1 MQPNETPL
9 DGIELRPVRAG
20 DEVLLLAIYAST
32 REAERDTA
40 RWTDGEW
47 EEFVRM
53 QFEAQRRHYSSHFP
67 SAEQS
72 IVLRGGEPI
81 GRIWVLRAADEI
93 RLLDI
98 AVLPEHRRRGIGTH
112 LIQDLQEEARAA
124 NLPLRHSV
132 ELGNPG
138 ARRLYERLGFAE
150 VETQGLHTLME
161 WNPTEV
167 DAQGPRRPVAR

>member
-1 MQPNETPL
+1 MQPKETPL
-9 DGIELRPVRAG
+9 DVIGLRPVRVVDD
-20 DEVLLLAIYAST
+20 DELLFRIYAST
-32 REAERDTA
+32 RVAEREAA

-67 SAEQS
+67 SAEHS
-72 IVLRGGEPI
+72 IVLRGGEPV

-98 AVLPEHRRRGIGTH
+98 AVLPQHRRRGIGTQ
-112 LIQDLQEEARAA
+112 LLRDLQEEARAA
-124 NLPLRHSV
+124 NVPLRHSV

-138 ARRLYERLGFAE
+138 ARRLYERLGFAAL
-150 VETQGLHTLME
+150 ETHGLHTLME
-161 WNPTEV
+161 WNPPSG
-167 DAQGPRRPVAR
+167 GP